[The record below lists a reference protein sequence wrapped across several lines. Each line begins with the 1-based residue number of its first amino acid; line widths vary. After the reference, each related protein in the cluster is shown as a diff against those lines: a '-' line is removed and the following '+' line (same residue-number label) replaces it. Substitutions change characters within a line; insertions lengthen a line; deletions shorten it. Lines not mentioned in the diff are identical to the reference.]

1 MDTVFLKV
9 FNLSIAAGWLAIAV
23 IVLRLFLKRAPK
35 TVMCF
40 MWAIVAAR
48 LLLPFSAESALS
60 LIPSFDTV
68 PDSILYAASPSIN
81 SGIEIIDNTINPS
94 LSQSLAPNPA
104 ASINPAQVLVFI
116 TSVIWLVGIAVMMI
130 YMLISCIILRRKLR
144 TATHLYDNIYESEY
158 ALTPFVFG
166 LFRPRIYLP
175 YNLNENDKTCVLLH
189 ENAHILRHDHILKPF
204 AFILLAVYWFNPI
217 LWLSYIM
224 FCRDIEFACD
234 EKVIKT
240 MNNTERKDYS
250 SALLGCSINK
260 MKVSAC
266 PLAFGEGGI
275 KHRIKNVINYKK
287 PALWIILISA
297 AVCAVLALCFLTSP
311 ETDASKTDGMKVLQ
325 VDTGHDDVKFSL
337 KEASYDGINAALK
350 AKWKNSSKRSIE
362 FGENYEI
369 FKISEQGLE
378 KCQMND
384 NMAWNDILIS
394 LLPGGHGEYT
404 YNITDY
410 YILSSPGKYRFE
422 INYNFDDDKNTKY
435 SVTVDFE
442 IYYIS
447 FSDKDI
453 QKTYVYKE
461 SSDIMPP
468 TLTLYENNRF
478 SFFYSSLS
486 SYYPIGSYTKENGKL
501 ICKTDDNNYT
511 YAFTIDNDRL
521 IFIESESAEIPKWNY
536 SSGDKNSPQSCVPDG
551 AVFY

>member
-224 FCRDIEFACD
+224 FCRDIEFAC
-234 EKVIKT
+234 
-240 MNNTERKDYS
+240 R
-250 SALLGCSINK
+250 
-260 MKVSAC
+260 
-266 PLAFGEGGI
+266 
-275 KHRIKNVINYKK
+275 
-287 PALWIILISA
+287 
-297 AVCAVLALCFLTSP
+297 
-311 ETDASKTDGMKVLQ
+311 Q
-325 VDTGHDDVKFSL
+325 
-337 KEASYDGINAALK
+337 
-350 AKWKNSSKRSIE
+350 KR
-362 FGENYEI
+362 
-369 FKISEQGLE
+369 
-378 KCQMND
+378 
-384 NMAWNDILIS
+384 
-394 LLPGGHGEYT
+394 
-404 YNITDY
+404 
-410 YILSSPGKYRFE
+410 
-422 INYNFDDDKNTKY
+422 
-435 SVTVDFE
+435 
-442 IYYIS
+442 
-447 FSDKDI
+447 
-453 QKTYVYKE
+453 
-461 SSDIMPP
+461 
-468 TLTLYENNRF
+468 
-478 SFFYSSLS
+478 
-486 SYYPIGSYTKENGKL
+486 
-501 ICKTDDNNYT
+501 
-511 YAFTIDNDRL
+511 
-521 IFIESESAEIPKWNY
+521 
-536 SSGDKNSPQSCVPDG
+536 
-551 AVFY
+551 